1 MFNEKGQRPV
11 AAATQRPTTS
21 NGMEWRP
28 TARGR
33 GRTEG
38 EREGAEEGKKA
49 PFLPPSM
56 RAPRRAEKTEK
67 AEKAEE
73 EKMSDLCVAEWG
85 GWLAAR
91 LGANVVLCEA
101 IFRQREVKRTK
112 DAAPPCT
119 HA

>member
-1 MFNEKGQRPV
+1 M

-49 PFLPPSM
+49 PFVPPSM
-56 RAPRRAEKTEK
+56 RAPRRAEKAEK
-67 AEKAEE
+67 AEKERERKCLIYVLQSGLA
-73 EKMSDLCVAEWG
+73 
-85 GWLAAR
+85 GWLPG
-91 LGANVVLCEA
+91 LVLM
-101 IFRQREVKRTK
+101 
-112 DAAPPCT
+112 
-119 HA
+119 